1 MFANVSRTRLRPRP
15 PLCSLSLPPTQVLN
29 SCCCCCCAH
38 QQGVCCVSGGLGDCP
53 TLALDGRRRRWWLL
67 CRRTYKKVIFSFLVL
82 VRGFLYIRRN
92 GFIYF
97 LYVSGG
103 KTFSLLWLCCP
114 PSACFFFFLCA
125 LLCSARA
132 PLNWQVCCAKFGSR
146 CWST

>member
-1 MFANVSRTRLRPRP
+1 MFANVSRTSVSSPALQ
-15 PLCSLSLPPTQVLN
+15 PLSLCLSLPPTQVLS
-29 SCCCCCCAH
+29 SCCCCCKVCA
-38 QQGVCCVSGGLGDCP
+38 VFWLGLGRLPDF
-53 TLALDGRRRRWWLL
+53 GRWWLL

-114 PSACFFFFLCA
+114 PSPFFFLSLFALFLCA
-125 LLCSARA
+125 LCR
-132 PLNWQVCCAKFGSR
+132 
-146 CWST
+146 